1 MIRKMTLI
9 GVTMAMASTFCLTG
23 CSEPP
28 QTLGTAAKQ
37 DSSAYLGTGS
47 PYVVSGWKQGDKV
60 SWESQLKARTQSSQ
74 NDYSKAN

>member
-1 MIRKMTLI
+1 MMRKMTLVT
-9 GVTMAMASTFCLTG
+9 VTMAMASTLTLSG
-23 CSEPP
+23 CGDKP

-47 PYVVSGWKQGDKV
+47 PFVVGGWKPGDKV